1 MFSIACSTVVSSPM
15 RVAFAAEREAVESEV
30 KQASKATD
38 SSVEEGVIAANK
50 SIQYLS
56 DMKEEPG
63 ASVGYWGQ
71 IFKDCV
77 VNKGNEKK
85 DNLWVRYN
93 NETLKFAKGIGAHAT
108 STVIYNITDLMTT
121 RIGRRYIIAELS
133 KMRLNMSKLILK
145 IKNTLNFMQM
155 KIKAMEVTMQFMPMQ
170 DSWQRIISRQMVMI
184 FRCRQWK
191 SLMRS

>member
-1 MFSIACSTVVSSPM
+1 MKKKKLMSLFAGTLVFSIACSTVVSSPM
-15 RVAFAAEREAVESEV
+15 RVALAAEREAVESEV

-77 VNKGNEKK
+77 VNKGKII
-85 DNLWVRYN
+85 
-93 NETLKFAKGIGAHAT
+93 FGC
-108 STVIYNITDLMTT
+108 VITM
-121 RIGRRYIIAELS
+121 RR
-133 KMRLNMSKLILK
+133 
-145 IKNTLNFMQM
+145 
-155 KIKAMEVTMQFMPMQ
+155 
-170 DSWQRIISRQMVMI
+170 
-184 FRCRQWK
+184 
-191 SLMRS
+191 